1 MAANF
6 FLNNTFFI
14 KLHKYYAEKII
25 FKNNTPSARCRPT
38 GPNRPTAGRSA
49 SSRPTAGPA
58 GTRRPLVGRAT
69 SRGGGS
75 GLSAWV
81 RPCRPTAGRS
91 ASCWPTGCCH
101 LAQLA
106 GPCLILSS
114 SLLLLPFLPSSSVL
128 CVLTF
133 SSLYTKMPPIYTPK

>member
-14 KLHKYYAEKII
+14 KLQKNYAEKII
-25 FKNNTPSARCRPT
+25 FKNNTLSARCRPT

-49 SSRPTAGPA
+49 CCWPTGGPA
-58 GTRRPLVGRAT
+58 ATRRPLIRLAT
-69 SRGGGS
+69 SRGGGR

-91 ASCWPTGCCH
+91 ASCWPTGCGPTSR
-101 LAQLA
+101 AA
-106 GPCLILSS
+106 GRLPAALSS
-114 SLLLLPFLPSSSVL
+114 SSSLFLLFFFFFYLLLSLHKNA
-128 CVLTF
+128 TN
-133 SSLYTKMPPIYTPK
+133 LYT